1 MNNELLWVSWIII
14 NFVLITV
21 SYKLFGKTGLFIWI
35 AFGTVLANIQVTKNI
50 ELFGFEAT
58 LGNIMYGT
66 LFLVT
71 DSLGELYG
79 YNESKKAVQIGFF
92 TLISMV
98 IIMQVAL
105 LFTPTTWDEGHSALS
120 YTFGLIPR
128 IALGSVIAYL
138 ISQFLDINLFIKFK
152 NKFPSDKYLWLRN
165 NGSTI
170 ISQFVDT
177 IIFVPIAFLGVY
189 DFNIVTSIFF
199 TTYFIKVL
207 VAFSDTPF
215 IYLIKKIKPLR

>member
-1 MNNELLWVSWIII
+1 M
-14 NFVLITV
+14 ITI

-71 DSLGELYG
+71 DSIGEMFG
-79 YNESKKAVQIGFF
+79 YEESKKAVKIGFF
-92 TLISMV
+92 TLISTV
-98 IIMQVAL
+98 IIMQIAL
-105 LFTPTTWDEGHSALS
+105 VFTPTVWDEGHAALN

-128 IALGSVIAYL
+128 IALGSIIAYL
-138 ISQFLDINLFIKFK
+138 ISQFLDINLFIRIK
-152 NKFPSDKYLWLRN
+152 NRFPDNKYLWLRN

-170 ISQFVDT
+170 ISQLIDT
-177 IIFVPIAFLGVY
+177 LIFVPIAFLGVY
-189 DFNIVTSIFF
+189 DFSIVVSIFF
-199 TTYFIKVL
+199 TTYLFKVL
-207 VAFSDTPF
+207 VAFADTPF
-215 IYLIKKIKPLR
+215 IYWIKKIKPLSEN